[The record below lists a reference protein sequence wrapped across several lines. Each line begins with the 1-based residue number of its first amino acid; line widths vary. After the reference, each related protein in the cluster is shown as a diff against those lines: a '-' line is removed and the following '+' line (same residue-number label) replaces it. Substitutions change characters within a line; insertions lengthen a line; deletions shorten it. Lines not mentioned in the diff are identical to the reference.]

1 VTLPVCYHE
10 NYDNGHG
17 NLDGVMISLAR
28 FGICLVA
35 TVYAYVHYSIA
46 MALVCGITISCACCW
61 LLYVLKSPKGFED
74 VRLGREITEKGVN
87 EDKIYITRAIRHIY
101 M

>member
-1 VTLPVCYHE
+1 ML
-10 NYDNGHG
+10 
-17 NLDGVMISLAR
+17 L
-28 FGICLVA
+28 
-35 TVYAYVHYSIA
+35 
-46 MALVCGITISCACCW
+46 ALVCIEESEG
-61 LLYVLKSPKGFED
+61 VED